1 MEKLNPTRQRLP
13 ETPEA
18 HPAPHIRPRA
28 HLWGFAIDLFE
39 NIQKHSLFLAAA
51 GIAFY
56 GMLAAF
62 PAIATLVSLYGLYAD
77 ANDAVEHFSIM
88 RRVMPEQA
96 WTLFNDQLLRIV
108 TEDEDKLGIGAI
120 AGLLITLWSAGAGVR
135 ALMSWLNV
143 VNRTEE
149 RRSLFGFY
157 AVSLGFTVAALL
169 LATFALTLIAAAPLV
184 LRLIRLDSLSELVL
198 SLARWPLLLTLIVI
212 VISTL
217 YRYGASRPP
226 PPLRRIIPGA
236 AVATVLWIG
245 ASLLFSLYV
254 SSFSDYNATYG
265 TLGAVIVLLMW
276 FYISAFLVLVG
287 AEINVMLERRGG
299 KIPQH
304 A

>member
-1 MEKLNPTRQRLP
+1 MGEPQRQRLP
-13 ETPEA
+13 ETPKA
-18 HPAPHIRPRA
+18 HPPPHIHPRA
-28 HLWGFAIDLFE
+28 HIWGFAIDLFE
-39 NIQKHSLFLAAA
+39 NIQKHSLFLAAG

-62 PAIATLVSLYGLYAD
+62 PAIAALVSLYGLYAN
-77 ANDAVEHFSIM
+77 ANDAVVHFAIM

-96 WTLFNDQLLRIV
+96 WTLFNDQLLRIA
-108 TEDEDKLGIGAI
+108 TEDEQTLGFGAI

-184 LRLIRLDSLSELVL
+184 LRLIRLDSLSELVI
-198 SLARWPLLLTLIVI
+198 SLARWPLLLVVIVI
-212 VISTL
+212 VVSAL

-226 PPLRRIIPGA
+226 PPMRRILPGA
-236 AVATVLWIG
+236 AVATALWIG

-265 TLGAVIVLLMW
+265 TLGAVVVLLMW

-299 KIPQH
+299 KIPRH